1 MSPASTSTEI
11 RCVNTLRGLA
21 MDAVQA
27 AGCGHPGLPMGA
39 APMAY
44 ALWTRHLRHNPRN
57 PHWFNRD
64 RFVLSAGH
72 GSMLLYGLL
81 HLTGYDVSLDDLRN
95 FRQWGSITPGHPE
108 NTLTPGVEMA
118 TGPLGQGF
126 STSVGMALAE
136 RFLAALFNRDG
147 HRVVDHF
154 TYVLCSDGD
163 LMEGVSSEAASLAG
177 HQKLGKLIALY
188 DDNGITIDG
197 STSLAFTEDVA
208 QRFEAYGWHTQH
220 VDGLEVDEVDAAIR
234 KARDVEDQPS
244 LILARTV
251 IGYGS
256 PNRAGTAKAH
266 GEALGEEEVR
276 LAKEVLGIPQE
287 PTFFVPDEVRD
298 VFGAAVERGAAWEAA
313 WGDTFDAFALAHPDL
328 AEQLRAAMSRE
339 APAGWAKALPEFT
352 EKMATR
358 ASSGQVLNAIEPSF
372 PTLVGGSADLT
383 GSVDTRLKDSVVQ
396 QPEHPGGRNFA
407 YGVREHA
414 MAAAINGMTLHG
426 GVRAYG
432 GTFLMFSDYCKPALR
447 LAALM
452 ECPSIFVFTHD
463 SVLLGE
469 DGPTH
474 QPIEHLAGLRAIPNF
489 NVMRPAD
496 GNETAACWKIALEST
511 HTPSAIVLTRQGVPQ
526 VAPPVRGGDHPALRG
541 GYVLR
546 EASSLPPALV
556 LVATG
561 SEVSLALEAADLLE
575 ESGTATRVV
584 SLPSWHVF
592 ELQDA
597 AARERVL
604 PRGVPT
610 VSIEAAATL
619 GWARYAD
626 AHVGLDRF
634 GASAPAKVIAEKL
647 GLTAAHVAEVARRLL
662 GQA

>member
-1 MSPASTSTEI
+1 
-11 RCVNTLRGLA
+11 
-21 MDAVQA
+21 
-27 AGCGHPGLPMGA
+27 MGA
-39 APMAY
+39 APLAH

-72 GSMLLYGLL
+72 GSMLLYALL
-81 HLTGYDVSLDDLRN
+81 HLTGYDVSLDDLKN

-126 STSVGMALAE
+126 ATAVGMALAE
-136 RFLAALFNRDG
+136 RFLAATFNRDG
-147 HRVVDHF
+147 HDVVDHF

-188 DDNGITIDG
+188 DDNEITIDG
-197 STSLAFTEDVA
+197 STSLAFTEDVGK
-208 QRFEAYGWHTQH
+208 RFEAYGWHIQH
-220 VDGLEVDEVDAAIR
+220 VDGMDVDAVDQAVS
-234 KARDVEDQPS
+234 AAQSVEDRPS
-244 LILARTV
+244 LVLARTV

-256 PNRAGTAKAH
+256 PHRAGTAKAH

-276 LAKEVLGIPQE
+276 LSKEALGIPQDPLFYIPE
-287 PTFFVPDEVRD
+287 D
-298 VFGAAVERGAAWEAA
+298 VLEEYRKAIGRGAARESDWNER
-313 WGDTFDAFALAHPDL
+313 FDAYRRSLPSLASQLSAAIERKLPD
-328 AEQLRAAMSRE
+328 
-339 APAGWAKALPEFT
+339 GWIRDLPDFS
-352 EKMATR
+352 EKLATR
-358 ASSGQVLNAIEPSF
+358 ASSGNVLNAIEHWF

-383 GSVDTRLKDSVVQ
+383 GSVNTKLEDSNVQ
-396 QPEHPGGRNFA
+396 QPDNPGGRNMA

-474 QPIEHLAGLRAIPNF
+474 QPVEHLAGLRAIPNF

-496 GNETAACWKIALEST
+496 GNETAACWKIALESE
-511 HTPSAIVLTRQGVPQ
+511 HTPCALILTRQGVPA
-526 VAPPVRGGDHPALRG
+526 VSPPVRGGGHPAERG

-546 EASSLPPALV
+546 EASSSPPEMV

-561 SEVSLALEAADLLE
+561 SEVALALEASETLE
-575 ESGTATRVV
+575 TEGIPTRVV
-584 SLPSWHVF
+584 SLPSWF
-592 ELQDA
+592 LFDRLEDA
-597 AARERVL
+597 ARDRVL
-604 PRGVPT
+604 PRGIPT
-610 VSIEAAATL
+610 LSVEAAATL
-619 GWARYAD
+619 GWAKYAD
-626 AHVGLDRF
+626 AHVGVDHF
-634 GASAPAKVIAEKL
+634 GASAPAKVIAEKM
-647 GLTAAHVAEVARRLL
+647 GFTGAHVAEVARNLLRRLR
-662 GQA
+662 AEDDV